1 MKKYTDTARANDYA
15 TVFGGPLGE
24 KVLTDILVKAMVFAP
39 IQTTDPIAAARCEG
53 ARELALHI
61 ASFKRFDAS
70 RFMQAWKA
78 PEDVD

>member
-1 MKKYTDTARANDYA
+1 MKKYTDAQRANDYA
-15 TVFGGPLGE
+15 VVFGGPLGE

-39 IQTTDPIAAARCEG
+39 IVTNDPIAAARCEG

-70 RFMQAWKA
+70 RFMQAWKS
-78 PEDVD
+78 PEEAE